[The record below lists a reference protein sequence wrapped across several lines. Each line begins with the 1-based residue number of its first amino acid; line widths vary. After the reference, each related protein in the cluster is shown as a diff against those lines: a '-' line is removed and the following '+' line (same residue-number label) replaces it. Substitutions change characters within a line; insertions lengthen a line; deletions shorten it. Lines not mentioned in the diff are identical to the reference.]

1 MMLRGE
7 VLDVGQDNVV
17 YVKIPQKYGDDSV
30 KAVTRISVAKGDRV
44 YVTNTATG
52 RVPQWVVFDHM
63 HAVGRQGDPYPHEHP
78 MGQVIGLVTRLE
90 AIEARLTALENKK

>member
-44 YVTNTATG
+44 YVTDTSVS
-52 RVPQWVVFDHM
+52 RVPQWVVFDQM
-63 HAVGRQGDPYPHEHP
+63 NAVGSWGNPYPHEHP
-78 MGQVIGLVTRLE
+78 MGQVTGLVGRLN
-90 AIEARLTALENKK
+90 ALEARLKTLEGK